1 MRLIWDYESMR
12 LIIVPVTKLI
22 WQKLFKTWNTLAMS
36 MLFSCLLMFINVCS
50 SDADILSSSSYLW
63 SGSAVLAK
71 TASVINSE
79 RDKNIRVCRA
89 CMCVSVFHM
98 KCLKLWLCT
107 CMTELKKHVLPRLLR
122 PLTLTTP
129 ELPAA
134 AAFCLLGLSSC
145 FEQLFCFSLFSF
157 SSSSVCS
164 AGFVSKLSSCLLS
177 AEYVCFL

>member
-1 MRLIWDYESMR
+1 MWKRPVNWSFWHKKNQKR
-12 LIIVPVTKLI
+12 TQCSSASVPVQMTVQV
-22 WQKLFKTWNTLAMS
+22 WCW
-36 MLFSCLLMFINVCS
+36 
-50 SDADILSSSSYLW
+50 SSSSHLW

-79 RDKNIRVCRA
+79 RDKNIRVYRA

-145 FEQLFCFSLFSF
+145 FELLFCFSLFSF
-157 SSSSVCS
+157 SSSSICS
-164 AGFVSKLSSCLLS
+164 AGFVSKLSSFLLS
-177 AEYVCFL
+177 AEYVCKCMHLF